1 MHAFP
6 GLHSSRS
13 GSKSS
18 SVAPSSPPSL
28 LPYRQ
33 VLGVLQYG
41 PYTPRP
47 KVLPTTQPP
56 ANRATVVASVRAAGR
71 PVLPSRR
78 VHAANAGWSL
88 ECLPVQPQRA
98 LQANSRP
105 FRGKGF
111 GLVLR
116 SKLLRPCRISAAA
129 AQHGGG
135 DGDDEAGEEDE
146 YNLQPLFPVP
156 PPAATTQV
164 VYPCMVASRMC
175 CTPGRCRS
183 MGARLSLTTVGDP
196 TLRPSYLS
204 TRQVRLDIL
213 IEAGP
218 DGIPCE

>member
-1 MHAFP
+1 M
-6 GLHSSRS
+6 
-13 GSKSS
+13 
-18 SVAPSSPPSL
+18 
-28 LPYRQ
+28 
-33 VLGVLQYG
+33 
-41 PYTPRP
+41 
-47 KVLPTTQPP
+47 PP
-56 ANRATVVASVRAAGR
+56 AALDCLADACMRRMLAGALSVCQC
-71 PVLPSRR
+71 
-78 VHAANAGWSL
+78 SL
-88 ECLPVQPQRA
+88 SGPCK
-98 LQANSRP
+98 ANSRP

-164 VYPCMVASRMC
+164 VYPCMLASRMC

-183 MGARLSLTTVGDP
+183 MGARLPLTTVGDL